1 MSDFL
6 QISTTTSTCADAEG
20 LATLLLESRL
30 VACAQIIGP
39 VTSRYWW
46 QGTLETATEWQCL
59 FKTSRQL
66 YVSVETQILAH
77 HPYETPEIISVPV
90 VEGSREYLGWLHQQL
105 NLG

>member
-1 MSDFL
+1 MSEFL

-20 LATLLLESRL
+20 LATLLLEARL

-66 YVSVETQILAH
+66 YASVETQILAH
-77 HPYETPEIISVPV
+77 HPYETPEIISVQV
-90 VEGSREYLGWLHQQL
+90 VEGSREDLGWLHQQL